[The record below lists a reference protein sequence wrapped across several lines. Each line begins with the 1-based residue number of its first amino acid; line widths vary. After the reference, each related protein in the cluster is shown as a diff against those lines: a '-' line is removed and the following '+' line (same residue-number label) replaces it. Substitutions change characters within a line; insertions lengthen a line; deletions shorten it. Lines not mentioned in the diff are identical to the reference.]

1 MSASTKVI
9 AVERAWWHFSAHS
22 GYAQFIKYL
31 DDSFDTELLRIP
43 EGRSNVSENLIR
55 SVFAHC
61 HYKYRLSRP
70 TTINDILAEYV
81 IVDKV
86 EQLLKEHERV
96 VVHFLDGEHGYNRL
110 VSLANIR
117 RISRKRF
124 KVVATYHQPPAEL
137 GKTFMSYG
145 RLSDLDMVIVLGNN
159 QVKYFT
165 DYAGL
170 TGRLRVIPHGVDVD
184 FFNAY
189 TSAGDQECA
198 CITVGHWLRDF
209 RALNEVIESTD
220 SRIRFHVV
228 AYPEVIEQFG
238 FKRSPRMVLHTGIS
252 DEELIALYRSSK
264 VGFMPL
270 LDGVANNS
278 ILEMMSVG
286 LPIVTTDVGAVREY
300 TADGAAVLCAK
311 GDVTDMRNNIERLVL
326 DDNLRRAM
334 GRRGRERALSLSW
347 RNVAKMMSRAY
358 TELFEGGKV

>member
-1 MSASTKVI
+1 MPADTKVI

-31 DDSFDTELLRIP
+31 DGDIDAELLRIP
-43 EGRSNVSENLIR
+43 EGRSDASESLIR
-55 SVFAHC
+55 SVFARC
-61 HYKYRLSRP
+61 HYKYRLSKP
-70 TTINDILAEYV
+70 TTINDILAEYT
-81 IVDKV
+81 IITKV
-86 EQLLKEHERV
+86 EQSLKDHERV
-96 VVHFLDGEHGYNRL
+96 IVHFLDGEHGYNRL
-110 VSLANIR
+110 VRIANKR
-117 RISRKRF
+117 RINRKRF

-137 GKTFMSYG
+137 CKTFLRYD
-145 RLSDLDMVIVLGNN
+145 RLSDLDMVIVLGSN
-159 QVKYFT
+159 QVKYFS
-165 DYAGL
+165 DYGVAGK
-170 TGRLRVIPHGVDVD
+170 LRVIPHGVDVD
-184 FFNAY
+184 FFTAN
-189 TSAGDQECA
+189 TSGIDQEYA

-209 RALNEVIESTD
+209 RALNAVIESSD

-252 DEELIALYRSSK
+252 DEALIALYRSSM

-300 TADGAAVLCAK
+300 TADGTAVLCAN
-311 GDVTDMRNNIERLVL
+311 GDVTDMRNNIERLVF
-326 DDNLRRAM
+326 DDNLRLTM

-347 RNVAKMMSRAY
+347 RNVAKMMSEAY
-358 TELFEGGKV
+358 KELFEGGKV